1 MIVMTAQQLVD
12 RVKLI
17 ANTNTTYKLGT
28 FGNKIINGRTAWD
41 CSGLLK
47 GILWGYP
54 DSGKYQSNDVHD
66 QNADTIISKCNNVS
80 TDFSN
85 LLLGEIVWMK
95 GHMGIYVGN
104 GKVIEAT
111 PKWDNGVQVTTCGNV
126 VNGSKSRKWLKHG
139 KSPHIDYGVLDKV
152 SKPIVSNS
160 WIARLQQECNNQGYS
175 SQTVDGIAG
184 NKTLA
189 GCPLLGTKSRGK
201 ITALLQEYLN
211 GLGYDCGKI
220 DGINGKNTQ
229 KAIKKFQQ
237 DNGLRADGIVGL
249 KTWKAIL
256 NL

>member
-1 MIVMTAQQLVD
+1 MDETILSSAELQVAEMTVMGE
-12 RVKLI
+12 K
-17 ANTNTTYKLGT
+17 GT
-28 FGNKIINGRTAWD
+28 
-41 CSGLLK
+41 
-47 GILWGYP
+47 
-54 DSGKYQSNDVHD
+54 
-66 QNADTIISKCNNVS
+66 S
-80 TDFSN
+80 T
-85 LLLGEIVWMK
+85 W
-95 GHMGIYVGN
+95 
-104 GKVIEAT
+104 
-111 PKWDNGVQVTTCGNV
+111 
-126 VNGSKSRKWLKHG
+126 
-139 KSPHIDYGVLDKV
+139 
-152 SKPIVSNS
+152 NS
-160 WIARLQQECNNQGYS
+160 LAVECNNQGYS